1 MPRAPKTDPAKTNAT
16 KAMTENSGNT
26 EPQIT
31 STLYPGTVGYAEHA
45 NELISRDETTS
56 LPQKYGTALQL
67 LPTTPGQVLD
77 IGAGTGAD
85 AARLAARG
93 HRVVA
98 VEPVARFRAAGAAL
112 HPSSA
117 ITWLDDGLP
126 DLALAAADARQFDAI
141 LLTAVWMHLD
151 ELQRRRAMPILAVL
165 LLPTGVLLMTLRHG
179 PTPAGR
185 CMFDA
190 TAEETIGPAKAC
202 GLRVVLNERAPSAQP
217 GNRAAGIEW
226 SRLGL
231 CRDQSVWSRALET
244 AQHGDRDRECPFAR

>member
-16 KAMTENSGNT
+16 KAMTENAGKT

-31 STLYPGTVGYAEHA
+31 STRYPGTLGYAEHA
-45 NELISRDETTS
+45 DELISRYETTS
-56 LPQKYGTALQL
+56 LPQKYGAALQL
-67 LPTTPGQVLD
+67 LPTAPGLVLD

-85 AARLAARG
+85 AAWLASRG
-93 HRVVA
+93 HQVVA

-112 HPSSA
+112 HPSPA
-117 ITWLDDGLP
+117 ITWMDDGLP
-126 DLALAAADARQFDAI
+126 DLALLTTGTQQFDAI

-151 ELQRRRAMPILAVL
+151 ESQRRRAMPILAAL
-165 LLPTGVLLMTLRHG
+165 LHPTGVLLLTLRHG

-190 TAEETIGPAKAC
+190 TEEETIGLAKAC
-202 GLRVVLNERAPSAQP
+202 GLRVVFNERAPSAQP

-226 SRLGL
+226 TRLGL
-231 CRDQSVWSRALET
+231 RRACLLST
-244 AQHGDRDRECPFAR
+244 AAACGRNSTCPVC